1 MRTGASADCVPLKS
15 CKQLRLFVF
24 EMCGEQGFKAVHKTV
39 RLVKLIGKG
48 CPFFFRVLRD
58 CAIIIRRGGAEKLE
72 GGHCIKLLPR

>member
-24 EMCGEQGFKAVHKTV
+24 EMYGEQGFKAVHKTV

-48 CPFFFRVLRD
+48 CSFFFFFRVL
-58 CAIIIRRGGAEKLE
+58 
-72 GGHCIKLLPR
+72 LLGYLSYKSHN

>member
-48 CPFFFRVLRD
+48 CPFFFSS
-58 CAIIIRRGGAEKLE
+58 A
-72 GGHCIKLLPR
+72 